1 MTPTVHFQ
9 RDLLPVRKTQ
19 NFVGTMDGGHKR
31 PHAPD
36 FAERNGRQKRRNQGG
51 GYNGIR
57 DLPMAAGG
65 GGGVPIPEDAVY
77 RILCPAQKIGSVI
90 GKGGSIIKTLRQD
103 SGAKIKIADAIP
115 GVEERVII
123 ISGPER
129 AGGEKGNRG
138 GGGKAG
144 RDGHRGREGRDRER
158 DKEGKE
164 ETENN
169 NNKVSGP

>member
-1 MTPTVHFQ
+1 
-9 RDLLPVRKTQ
+9 
-19 NFVGTMDGGHKR
+19 MDGGQKR
-31 PHAPD
+31 PHALD

-51 GYNGIR
+51 GYNGSR

-65 GGGVPIPEDAVY
+65 GGGGGPIPEDAVY

-129 AGGEKGNRG
+129 EKGNRVG
-138 GGGKAG
+138 GGAAG
-144 RDGHRGREGRDRER
+144 REGHRGREGRDRER

-164 ETENN
+164 ESE
-169 NNKVSGP
+169 NKVSGPKTL